1 MNGERPQEVIGT
13 DKVAKKRL
21 LQLTAVMVVAALV
34 LLIRANAMAESVPAM
49 KVGVAA
55 SDVEVMQTQLL
66 TGSSSNTV
74 TLLSLVL
81 HTTNPEDVQFGV
93 TAECAVAWA
102 GSITDTGSVQ
112 TQASAKLWVEVDGV
126 RVQVSPSQGDD
137 GKVAFCS
144 RATELDAGIPGGF
157 LSLYEKTK
165 TANAFNWILGNVGS
179 GTHTV
184 VVYGQLDVF
193 VNGIGYAEAGVGR
206 RTLTAEPVHLTNDAY
221 W

>member
-1 MNGERPQEVIGT
+1 
-13 DKVAKKRL
+13 
-21 LQLTAVMVVAALV
+21 
-34 LLIRANAMAESVPAM
+34 
-49 KVGVAA
+49 
-55 SDVEVMQTQLL
+55 
-66 TGSSSNTV
+66 
-74 TLLSLVL
+74 
-81 HTTNPEDVQFGV
+81 V

-137 GKVAFCS
+137 GKVSFCS
-144 RATELDAGIPGGF
+144 RATELDATIPGGF

-179 GTHTV
+179 GTHQV
-184 VVYGQLDVF
+184 VVKGQLDVF
-193 VNGIGYAEAGVGR
+193 VNGIGFAEAGVGR
-206 RTLTAEPVHLTNDAY
+206 RTLTAEPVHLTNDAF